1 MKLIHC
7 LSSASRSD
15 HSLRTAVKLF
25 GQCKARHNIRFHL
38 LVVKM
43 LSVMEQAGDPVQE
56 FLTSGRTGRRNAL
69 PDILGEHAATTTAD
83 LSHCLQKLTTA
94 DLDGRHPST
103 SGVTCQGAVAST
115 STAANGSGTASDGAS
130 SGVSNMETDIS
141 QSGSNV
147 HS

>member
-1 MKLIHC
+1 MKPDATHNR
-7 LSSASRSD
+7 ADGGGGGER
-15 HSLRTAVKLF
+15 RATRRR
-25 GQCKARHNIRFHL
+25 QRARRL
-38 LVVKM
+38 TRRAVVKM

-130 SGVSNMETDIS
+130 SEVSNMETDIS

>member
-1 MKLIHC
+1 
-7 LSSASRSD
+7 
-15 HSLRTAVKLF
+15 
-25 GQCKARHNIRFHL
+25 
-38 LVVKM
+38 M

-83 LSHCLQKLTTA
+83 LSHCLQKLSTA

-103 SGVTCQGAVAST
+103 SGMTCQGAAVAST
-115 STAANGSGTASDGAS
+115 STAAANGSGAASDGAS
-130 SGVSNMETDIS
+130 AGPSNMETDIS
-141 QSGSNV
+141 QPGSSV

>member
-1 MKLIHC
+1 MKPDATHNR
-7 LSSASRSD
+7 ADGGGGGER
-15 HSLRTAVKLF
+15 RATRRP
-25 GQCKARHNIRFHL
+25 QRARRL
-38 LVVKM
+38 TRRAVVKM

-115 STAANGSGTASDGAS
+115 STAANGSGAASDGAS